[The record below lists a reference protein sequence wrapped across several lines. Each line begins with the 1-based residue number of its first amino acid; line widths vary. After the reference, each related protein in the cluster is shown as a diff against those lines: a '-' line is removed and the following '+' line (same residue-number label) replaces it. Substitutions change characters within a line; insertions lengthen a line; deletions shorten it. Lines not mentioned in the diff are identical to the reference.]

1 MIKKISQDMDSKNL
15 HSPETRWPK
24 SNGMTVPAG
33 YFDDFSRRMMA
44 CIPSDPL
51 PQPRVVK
58 RTFWQYVRPYV
69 YMAAMFAGIWLMMNV
84 FSLFGGGS
92 STSTG
97 TPVSSSPLFAEVINA
112 NTTGYIDDYV
122 SVSDYDLYNDLY
134 ESGFEISE

>member
-1 MIKKISQDMDSKNL
+1 MDSKNL
-15 HSPETRWPK
+15 HSPEIRWPK
-24 SNGMTVPAG
+24 NDGMTVPDG
-33 YFDDFSRRMMA
+33 YFDDFSRRMNER
-44 CIPSDPL
+44 ILSEPL
-51 PQPRVVK
+51 PQPPVVK

-84 FSLFGGGS
+84 FSMFGGGS
-92 STSTG
+92 ATLPT
-97 TPVSSSPLFAEVINA
+97 TPASSPLLAEVINA